1 MHLLFLHSPY
11 HQYEPDSN
19 TWTTN
24 AMFLIFSNY
33 TGISTKA
40 IGQTKPDPYS
50 HPFGS
55 YLNPYLF
62 GHIPEVTPNKDGTA
76 TVKKHFCLGRIS
88 HELIR
93 VMPDMKTVM
102 MGDDTT
108 NSGIFAFI
116 ADKPKDLSSGSLYV
130 AKLDN
135 SGSTS
140 PKFSLDTS
148 ANPTLISWIKLGSAT
163 SAEVEGWAKMYL
175 LPDIMAVR
183 TSDPADAT
191 FTKIWVNGA
200 REWVKLVPGMER
212 QAAFLETHRYAAL
225 MGGTL
230 QFTKMEGC
238 ELNAKDKIT
247 YLAIQNAQSSM
258 VAGDVRNNPSH
269 FGLAKAVIAGAVIQ
283 MQLGSGA
290 KLTDGTVIASD
301 WFPLSVKVCRLLAIC
316 CINA

>member
-1 MHLLFLHSPY
+1 MYLS
-11 HQYEPDSN
+11 
-19 TWTTN
+19 
-24 AMFLIFSNY
+24 FSNY

-62 GHIPEVTPNKDGTA
+62 GHIPEVIPNKDGTA

-88 HELIR
+88 HELVR
-93 VMPDMKTVM
+93 VMPDMKTVL
-102 MGDDTT
+102 MGDDAA

-116 ADKPKDLSSGSLYV
+116 ANTAKDLSSGSLYV

-135 SGSTS
+135 SGVTS
-140 PKFSLDTS
+140 PKFSLNTTAS
-148 ANPTLISWIKLGSAT
+148 PTLLSWIKLGSAS
-163 SAEVEGWAKMYL
+163 SAEVESWAKMYL
-175 LPDIMAVR
+175 LSDLMTVR
-183 TSDPADAT
+183 TSDPSDAT

-200 REWVKLVPGMER
+200 REWVKLVPGMDR

-230 QFTKMEGC
+230 QFSKMEGC
-238 ELNAKDKIT
+238 ELNVKDKIN
-247 YLAIQNAQSSM
+247 YLAIQNAQTSM

-269 FGLAKAVIAGAVIQ
+269 FGLPKAVTAGAVVQ
-283 MQLGSGA
+283 MKLGSTA
-290 KLTDGTVIASD
+290 KLINGTTIASD
-301 WFPLSVKVCRLLAIC
+301 WFPISIKVS
-316 CINA
+316 